1 MKPSRLIHLYV
12 EELKE
17 LYIAENQM
25 LKPLPNITN
34 AETRGNLRAGIGWQ
48 LDQTKEHVARLE
60 EIFDVLG
67 ENPNG
72 NSGIRAK
79 SSHARAK

>member
-25 LKPLPNITN
+25 VKALPKTTK
-34 AETRGNLRAGIGWQ
+34 AATSGNLPAGIEWQ

-60 EIFDVLG
+60 EIFNLLE

-72 NSGIRAK
+72 KTGIRAK
-79 SSHARAK
+79 SSQEETR